1 MNLHLMKYIFLPI
14 LVLLS
19 TFTTLSAQE
28 LRVTCR
34 VNAQKA
40 QADPQVFKSLET
52 AIEEFMNSQKWTDDV
67 YNENERIKVNIQLT
81 ISEEMS
87 PTSFRT
93 ELGIQAVRPVFGT
106 DYETPILTHLD
117 KSVNFTF
124 EQFQPLN
131 FIENGFRDNLTHV
144 LSFYAYVILGLD
156 YDTFAP
162 YGGEPHFQKAQN
174 VLNIFPQNFASVF
187 PGWTSREGNRNR
199 YWMLES
205 LLNPSVRPFRESMYN
220 YHRQGLD
227 IMDGDVETGKAVLMQ
242 VLETVSQVNKAYLN
256 AMILQMFATTK
267 SEEII
272 EIFKVSARNQKS
284 RVYSIMSK
292 LDAANANKYRAIGI

>member
-1 MNLHLMKYIFLPI
+1 MKYLILPI
-14 LVLLS
+14 ILLIGS
-19 TFTTLSAQE
+19 FTNLSAQE

-52 AIEEFMNSQKWTDDV
+52 AIEEFMNNQKWTDDI
-67 YNENERIKVNIQLT
+67 YEDNEQIKINIQVT
-81 ISEEMS
+81 VSEELS

-93 ELGIQAVRPVFGT
+93 DIAIQAVRPVYGT

-117 KSVNFTF
+117 KGVNFTF
-124 EQFQPLN
+124 EQYQPLN
-131 FIENGFRDNLTHV
+131 YVENGFRDNLTHV

-156 YDTFAP
+156 YDTFSP

-174 VLNIFPQNFASVF
+174 IMNIFPQNFSAVF

-205 LLNPSVRPFRESMYN
+205 ILNPSIRPFREAMYN

-227 IMDGDVETGKAVLMQ
+227 IMHEDVDAGRGVMMQ

-272 EIFKVSARNQKS
+272 EIFKISARNQKS

>member
-1 MNLHLMKYIFLPI
+1 MKYIFLPI
-14 LVLLS
+14 LLLLS
-19 TFTTLSAQE
+19 TLATISAQE

-34 VNAQKA
+34 VNSQKA

-52 AIEEFMNSQKWTDDV
+52 AIEEFMNNQKWTDDI
-67 YNENERIKVNIQLT
+67 YNDNERIKVNIQLT

-131 FIENGFRDNLTHV
+131 YVENGFRDNLTHV

-174 VLNIFPQNFASVF
+174 LMNIFPQNFASVF

-199 YWMLES
+199 YWILES
-205 LLNPSVRPFRESMYN
+205 ILNPSVRPFREAMYN

-227 IMDGDVETGKAVLMQ
+227 IMQDDVDTGKAVLMQ

>member
-1 MNLHLMKYIFLPI
+1 MNLHLMKYIFLP
-14 LVLLS
+14 LLLLLS
-19 TFTTLSAQE
+19 TFVTVSAQE
-28 LRVTCR
+28 FRVTCR
-34 VNAQKA
+34 VNSQKA

-52 AIEEFMNSQKWTDDV
+52 AIEEFMNSQKWTDDI
-67 YNENERIKVNIQLT
+67 YNDNERIKVNIQLT

-131 FIENGFRDNLTHV
+131 FVENGFRDNLTHV
-144 LSFYAYVILGLD
+144 LSFYAYMILGLD

-174 VLNIFPQNFASVF
+174 IMNIFPQNFASVF

-205 LLNPSVRPFRESMYN
+205 TLNPSVRPYREAMYN

-227 IMDGDVETGKAVLMQ
+227 IMQEDVDAGKAVLMQ

-256 AMILQMFATTK
+256 AMVLQMFATTK

-292 LDAANANKYRAIGI
+292 IDAANANKYRAIGI

>member
-1 MNLHLMKYIFLPI
+1 MKYIFLPV
-14 LVLLS
+14 LLLLS
-19 TFTTLSAQE
+19 TFATLSAQE

-34 VNAQKA
+34 VNSQKA

-52 AIEEFMNSQKWTDDV
+52 AIEEFMNSQKWTDDI
-67 YNENERIKVNIQLT
+67 YSDNERIKVNIQLT

-131 FIENGFRDNLTHV
+131 FVENGFRDNLTHV
-144 LSFYAYVILGLD
+144 LSFYAYMILGLD

-174 VLNIFPQNFASVF
+174 IMNIFPQNFASVF

-205 LLNPSVRPFRESMYN
+205 TLNPSVRPFREAMYN

-227 IMDGDVETGKAVLMQ
+227 IMEEDVDAGKAVLMQ

-256 AMILQMFATTK
+256 AMVLQMFATTK
-267 SEEII
+267 SEELI

-292 LDAANANKYRAIGI
+292 IDAANANKYRAIGI

>member
-1 MNLHLMKYIFLPI
+1 MKYIFLPI
-14 LVLLS
+14 LLLLS
-19 TFTTLSAQE
+19 TFATLSAQE

-34 VNAQKA
+34 VNSQKA

-52 AIEEFMNSQKWTDDV
+52 AIEEFMNSQKWTDDI
-67 YNENERIKVNIQLT
+67 YNDNERIKVNIQLT

-131 FIENGFRDNLTHV
+131 FVENGFRDNLTHV
-144 LSFYAYVILGLD
+144 LSFYAYMILGLD

-174 VLNIFPQNFASVF
+174 IMNIFPQNFASVF

-205 LLNPSVRPFRESMYN
+205 TLNPSVRPFREAMYN

-227 IMDGDVETGKAVLMQ
+227 IMENDVDAGKAVLMQ

-256 AMILQMFATTK
+256 AMVLQMFATTK

-272 EIFKVSARNQKS
+272 EVFKVSARNQKT